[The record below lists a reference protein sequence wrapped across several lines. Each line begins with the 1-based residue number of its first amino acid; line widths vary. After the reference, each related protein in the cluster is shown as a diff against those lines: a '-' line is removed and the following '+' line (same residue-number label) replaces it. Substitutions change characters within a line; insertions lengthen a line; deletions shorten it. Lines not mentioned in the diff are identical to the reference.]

1 MYNFRNRVN
10 ICSTEDT
17 IILRTFRKLLLVFYE
32 IESSLSRMQ
41 NISVKSCLFRESL
54 LPSSVMADE
63 EIFKISEIIYVKTIS
78 VLLY

>member
-1 MYNFRNRVN
+1 
-10 ICSTEDT
+10 
-17 IILRTFRKLLLVFYE
+17 
-32 IESSLSRMQ
+32 MQ

>member
-1 MYNFRNRVN
+1 MYNLRNRVN
-10 ICSTEDT
+10 IYSTEDT

-41 NISVKSCLFRESL
+41 NTSVKSCLFREYL

-63 EIFKISEIIYVKTIS
+63 EIFKISEMIYVKTIS

>member
-1 MYNFRNRVN
+1 MYNLRNRVN
-10 ICSTEDT
+10 IYSTEDT

-41 NISVKSCLFRESL
+41 NTSVKSCLFREYL

-63 EIFKISEIIYVKTIS
+63 EIFKISEVIYVKTIS

>member
-1 MYNFRNRVN
+1 MYDFRNRVN

-17 IILRTFRKLLLVFYE
+17 TILRTFRKLLLMFYE
-32 IESSLSRMQ
+32 IKSSLSRMQ
-41 NISVKSCLFRESL
+41 NISVKSCLFCEYL
-54 LPSSVMADE
+54 LPAKVMADK